1 MTRAARARALIR
13 SETATETER
22 LSRRPLRQLWQSPGV
37 IVATARQAAEQLEP
51 LFACAEGE
59 MLAVMLLDEERRII
73 AILQFPGGE
82 PDTMLLP
89 IRKIFTAA
97 LGLGGTG
104 LVIAHN
110 HPSGDPQPGPT
121 DIEATGRLAETAAT
135 LGIRLH
141 DHLIFGGGAWRSF
154 RELGLL

>member
-1 MTRAARARALIR
+1 MWHSA
-13 SETATETER
+13 
-22 LSRRPLRQLWQSPGV
+22 GM

-59 MLAVMLLDEERRII
+59 TLAVMLLDDERRLI
-73 AILQFPGGE
+73 AILHFPGRE

-89 IRKIFTAA
+89 QRSIFATALS
-97 LGLGGTG
+97 LGSTG
-104 LVIAHN
+104 IVIAHN
-110 HPSGDPQPGPT
+110 HPSGEAQPSPA
-121 DIEATGRLAETAAT
+121 DIDATARLAETAAS

-141 DHLIFGGGAWRSF
+141 DHLIFAGGVCRSF